1 MECTDVANFSPL
13 TLAIELA
20 ARAHD
25 GQKDMQ
31 GAPYIF
37 HPLAVLAAAQAAHYD
52 NHMLCAAVLHD
63 VVEDCDELGFDDL
76 AEDFDP
82 DIVTMVKYLSRPDSS
97 CIHPGCDATYDRD
110 AHYGGSL
117 SEVDHAWVEGG
128 PEQPY
133 QEFIANLCRHPR
145 AARIKLLDIDHNL
158 SRMEGVTDWAKRT
171 RLTNKYALARA
182 TLIHALEPHGGRLL

>member
-1 MECTDVANFSPL
+1 MTCTDVANFTPL

-37 HPLAVLAAAQAAHYD
+37 HPLAVLAAAQAVHYD

-63 VVEDCDELGFDDL
+63 VVEDCDELSFDDL

-82 DIVTMVKYLSRPDSS
+82 DIVTMVRYLSRPDGS
-97 CIHPGCDATYDRD
+97 CLANCEWLYDRE
-110 AHYGGSL
+110 AHYQGGDA
-117 SEVDHAWVEGG
+117 DHAWVEGG

-133 QEFIANLCRHPR
+133 QEFIANICRHPR

-171 RLTNKYALARA
+171 RLTNKYAQARA